1 MRNNNDNSYL
11 HNRTH
16 WRRFKEMAKEIG
28 EYEKIN
34 TSDYDFD
41 NIVCY
46 SMLGEDLNSD
56 NVTYYTADGSSCFS
70 NKEEYEIY
78 EVANKANSSE
88 FTFSGKFLL
97 YARCV
102 NYDYWL
108 MSELIDKIN
117 YNETRKRQALIE
129 SVSVR
134 PYGIYTVLPKNWKKR
149 QLIRKI
155 KPGRYATFSKCRRGA
170 TFDQYSIRRYAHS
183 KLKNTDVLAMILH
196 EKRKYT
202 KIVGKDAVKIY
213 KKNKKKRGK

>member
-1 MRNNNDNSYL
+1 MRNNNDNHYL

-16 WRRFKEMAKEIG
+16 WRRFKEMAKKNNKKK
-28 EYEKIN
+28 KIN

-56 NVTYYTADGSSCFS
+56 NVTYYTVDGSSCFS
-70 NKEEYEIY
+70 NKEEYEVY
-78 EVANKANSSE
+78 EVANKSNSSG

-102 NYDYWL
+102 NYDYWV

-117 YNETRKRQALIE
+117 YNETRKRRALIE

-134 PYGIYTVLPKNWKKR
+134 PYGIYTVLPKNGKKK

-155 KPGRYATFSKCRRGA
+155 KRGRYAVFSKLRRA
-170 TFDQYSIRRYAHS
+170 AMFDQYSIRRYAHS
-183 KLKNTDVLAMILH
+183 ELRNTDVLAMILH

-202 KIVGKDAVKIY
+202 KIVGTEAVKIY
-213 KKNKKKRGK
+213 KKNKRRGR